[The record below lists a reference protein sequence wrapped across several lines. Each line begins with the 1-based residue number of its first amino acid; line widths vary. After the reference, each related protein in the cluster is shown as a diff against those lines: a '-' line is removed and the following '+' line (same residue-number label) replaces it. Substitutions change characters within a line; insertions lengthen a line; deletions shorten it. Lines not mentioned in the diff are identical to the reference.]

1 MIMQQLLFIVYFKR
15 NNVLLGFAVII
26 VLLSQVA
33 IIHFLKSS
41 NVTLTSAIKRTI
53 KDKKIRVRNHED
65 EYTRS
70 LKQNLLRIRTK
81 FLEFSGHSL
90 LISLGVHI

>member
-1 MIMQQLLFIVYFKR
+1 MSETIMRQLLFIVYSKR

-53 KDKKIRVRNHED
+53 KDKEIRVRNHED
-65 EYTRS
+65 EYTKLIEAIPVRNQ
-70 LKQNLLRIRTK
+70 K
-81 FLEFSGHSL
+81 E
-90 LISLGVHI
+90 ISLI